1 MYGIT
6 SIFDKPMY
14 LPGNLI
20 LGYSAKVK
28 NSNKRLIN
36 ISKFSKF
43 LRNAEKFKI
52 NINNNN
58 NKFYIRKF
66 KENDNVKELKTR
78 KNIVKED
85 WYISGLSQTSQ
96 I

>member
-1 MYGIT
+1 MFET
-6 SIFDKPMY
+6 PMY
-14 LPGNLI
+14 LPRNLI

-36 ISKFSKF
+36 ISNFSKF
-43 LRNAEKFKI
+43 LKDAEKFKI

-78 KNIVKED
+78 KNIVKGV